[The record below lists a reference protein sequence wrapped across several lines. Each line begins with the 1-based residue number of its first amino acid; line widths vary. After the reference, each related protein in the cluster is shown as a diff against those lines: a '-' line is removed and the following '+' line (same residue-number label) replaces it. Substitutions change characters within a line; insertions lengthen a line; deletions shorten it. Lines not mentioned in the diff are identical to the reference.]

1 MRLPHPLKPSAPDGA
16 PCSSSLRHTV
26 MAVLTPSPAAPAD
39 APAPAPSAQGP
50 ACSLQRSGSLW
61 QLGIEAQE
69 LTTAIGQLAQQLEA
83 DDPEQRALAL
93 AELEAALLAE
103 EGNKKA
109 LAAKADAT
117 CWVIEHLRGQA
128 AYRQQQAKR
137 LAALATG
144 DTSRADALE
153 ESLIFVL
160 TQLQPKSTRFS
171 FPNHEI
177 SSRKSSAVVIDDE
190 EALDPEWLTVTT
202 TSKPDKNAIKE
213 ALKAD
218 RQITGAQLLSRR
230 SWRIH

>member
-1 MRLPHPLKPSAPDGA
+1 MRLPHPLKPSAPTGA
-16 PCSSSLRHTV
+16 PCSSSLCHTV

-39 APAPAPSAQGP
+39 APAPARSAQGP

-137 LAALATG
+137 LTALAAG

-153 ESLIFVL
+153 ESLVFVL
-160 TQLQPKSTRFS
+160 TQLQPAATRYS
-171 FPNHEI
+171 SAALIAWGLI
-177 SSRKSSAVVIDDE
+177 SSPFA
-190 EALDPEWLTVTT
+190 PTV
-202 TSKPDKNAIKE
+202 PVP
-213 ALKAD
+213 
-218 RQITGAQLLSRR
+218 
-230 SWRIH
+230 

>member
-1 MRLPHPLKPSAPDGA
+1 
-16 PCSSSLRHTV
+16 

-50 ACSLQRSGSLW
+50 ACSLLRSGSLW

-213 ALKAD
+213 ALKAG

>member
-1 MRLPHPLKPSAPDGA
+1 
-16 PCSSSLRHTV
+16 
-26 MAVLTPSPAAPAD
+26 MAVLTPIPAAPAD
-39 APAPAPSAQGP
+39 APAAAPSAQGP

-69 LTTAIGQLAQQLEA
+69 LTTAIGQLAEQLEA

-103 EGNKKA
+103 EGNKAA

-137 LAALATG
+137 LSALAAG

-190 EALDPEWLTVTT
+190 QALDSEWLTVIT

-213 ALKAD
+213 ALKAG

>member
-1 MRLPHPLKPSAPDGA
+1 MP
-16 PCSSSLRHTV
+16 
-26 MAVLTPSPAAPAD
+26 VLTPTPAVAATASAHVAAD
-39 APAPAPSAQGP
+39 VAGP

-69 LTTAIGQLAQQLEA
+69 LTTAIGQLAEQLEA
-83 DDPEQRALAL
+83 DDDDSRSQAL

-103 EGNKKA
+103 EGNKAA

-137 LAALATG
+137 LTDLARS
-144 DTSRADALE
+144 DASRADALE
-153 ESLIFVL
+153 ESLVFVL
-160 TQLQPKSTRFS
+160 TQLQPSSTRFS

-177 SSRKSSAVVIDDE
+177 SSRKSAAVVIDDE
-190 EALDPEWLTVTT
+190 QALDSEWLTVTT
-202 TSKPDKNAIKE
+202 TSKPDKAAIKD
-213 ALKAD
+213 ALKAG

-230 SWRIH
+230 SWRIC